1 MHDRTTMRVL
11 VVEDERDLADAVVR
25 GLSRQGFAVD
35 LAQDGAEALDK
46 TWAST
51 YDVIVLDRDLPA
63 VHGDDVCRELTGG
76 GSLSRILMLTAS
88 GTVDDRVQGLGLGAD
103 DYLSKPFAFSVL
115 VARLH
120 ALGRPAQRPLP
131 PVLRRHDIVVDPA
144 RGLASRRGRSLD
156 LTPKELAVLR
166 ILLAAEG
173 VIVSAEELLE
183 RAWDENADPFTNTVR
198 VTLSTLRR
206 KLGEPP
212 LIETMTG
219 MGYVIR

>member
-35 LAQDGAEALDK
+35 LAQDGAEALQK

-88 GTVDDRVQGLGLGAD
+88 GAVDDRVQGLGLGAD
-103 DYLSKPFAFSVL
+103 DYLSKPFAFSEL
-115 VARLH
+115 VARVH
-120 ALGRPAQRPLP
+120 ALGRRAQRPLP
-131 PVLRRHDIVVDPA
+131 PVLRRHDVEVDPA
-144 RGLASRRGRSLD
+144 RGLASRAGRGLD

-166 ILLAAEG
+166 ILLAADG
-173 VIVSAEELLE
+173 AIVSAEDLLE

-212 LIETMTG
+212 LIETVTG
-219 MGYVIR
+219 VGYVIR